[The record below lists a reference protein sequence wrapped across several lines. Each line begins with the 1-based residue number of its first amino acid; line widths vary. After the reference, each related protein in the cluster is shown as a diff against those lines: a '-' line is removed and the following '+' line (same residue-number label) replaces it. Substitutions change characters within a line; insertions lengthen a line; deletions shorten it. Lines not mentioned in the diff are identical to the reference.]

1 MLYYL
6 VVYFF
11 WRNKPGK
18 SFVRVFT
25 NKPFDRWAKKTT
37 ITDNQLVN
45 AAVEVV
51 RGEWDADLGG
61 ALYKKR
67 IAETGKGKSGSYR
80 TLIAM
85 KVNGTVFFLHGF
97 KKNDKGN
104 ITGKEKA
111 ELKKLAKVYVRLT
124 DVQLNIAKIGKALR
138 EIKNG

>member
-1 MLYYL
+1 M
-6 VVYFF
+6 
-11 WRNKPGK
+11 
-18 SFVRVFT
+18 RVFT

-85 KVNGTVFFLHGF
+85 KVN
-97 KKNDKGN
+97 
-104 ITGKEKA
+104 
-111 ELKKLAKVYVRLT
+111 VRLT
-124 DVQLNIAKIGKALR
+124 NVQLNIAKIGKALR